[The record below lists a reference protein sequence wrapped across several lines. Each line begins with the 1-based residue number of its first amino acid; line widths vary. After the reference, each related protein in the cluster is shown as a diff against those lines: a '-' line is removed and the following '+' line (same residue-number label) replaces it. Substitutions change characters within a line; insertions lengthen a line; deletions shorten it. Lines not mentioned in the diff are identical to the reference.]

1 MRSGPTSSRTTKYS
15 RSSTVSRSIRT
26 RSIRSQSR
34 RRPLDAPSGP
44 PRSLIPWLT
53 FEKRGDS
60 AQSEKRQDGD
70 DDDDKAHDVDDV
82 VHEIFS
88 WLRVGSKCLP
98 EATAALQSSSL
109 YGSALCAPAY
119 LTTIVRLPKK
129 TSEALR
135 FAQLPDEADDL
146 VQLEAGLFAGRLGLL
161 HKIKGAAFG
170 EQKSGRT

>member
-1 MRSGPTSSRTTKYS
+1 
-15 RSSTVSRSIRT
+15 
-26 RSIRSQSR
+26 
-34 RRPLDAPSGP
+34 
-44 PRSLIPWLT
+44 LIPWLT